1 MKLLMYG
8 VNKETVT
15 KEDVEKYLLDER
27 RKQRQI
33 NHIHGFTG
41 VKEIAVLTND
51 YRSEYYLYV
60 DESAFSHGDFLR
72 YIAKETDKTLQEVI
86 LETYSKFNEDVLR
99 HLFEMS
105 TGYLAEPRGS
115 FAVLAS
121 VEKALSFSRAMNKN
135 GKMIES
141 MFKQAIQMAY
151 YTKLNDMIQPLN
163 NGPLS
168 KYVYLLQDNLNGLEK
183 KNYLISGN
191 DFEVTRL
198 TKLLLYAGA
207 QTVTIIQKNEEES
220 LKQFDK
226 VQSSLTDIEAT
237 KVFPMT
243 KKSLYYRL
251 SKTDVAIL
259 NTDEIDLFDEDI
271 LSEVSIIRQTKKL
284 QYLIDTCGEPPENLD
299 YPALDVKYI
308 NGATKVS
315 FNDEEQNNALV
326 AFDEKL
332 SDKIEQ
338 FMAFFE
344 DVKADEAQKTI

>member
-1 MKLLMYG
+1 MYG

-15 KEDVEKYLLDER
+15 KEDVKKYLLDER
-27 RKQRQI
+27 RKQIQI
-33 NHIHGFTG
+33 NHIYDFTG
-41 VKEIAVLTND
+41 VEEIAVLTND

-60 DESAFSHGDFLR
+60 DESTFSHGDFLR
-72 YIAKETDKTLQEVI
+72 YLAKETGKTLQEVI

-99 HLFEMS
+99 HLFEIS
-105 TGYLAEPRGS
+105 TGYLAKPRGS

-121 VEKALSFSRAMNKN
+121 VEKALTFSRAMNKT

-151 YTKLNDMIQPLN
+151 YTKLNEFIQPLN
-163 NGPLS
+163 KGLLS
-168 KYVYLLQDNLNGLEK
+168 KYVYLLKENLNGLEK

-198 TKLLLYAGA
+198 TKLLLFAEA

-220 LKQFDK
+220 LKQFEK
-226 VQSSLTDIEAT
+226 VQSSLTDIEAA
-237 KVFPMT
+237 KVFPAT
-243 KKSLYYRL
+243 EKSLHYRL

-259 NTDEIDLFDEDI
+259 NTNKIDLFDEDI

-284 QYLIDTCGEPPENLD
+284 QYLIDTCGEPPKKLD
-299 YPALDVKYI
+299 YPELDVKYI

-315 FNDEEQNNALV
+315 FNDEEKNNALV
-326 AFDEKL
+326 AFDEKIT
-332 SDKIEQ
+332 DQIEQ
-338 FMAFFE
+338 FMTFFE
-344 DVKADEAQKTI
+344 EVKEEAAQKTI